1 MDSIVD
7 RGPETMKKVKYHY
20 NKQTLRYER
29 IKPSVGKS
37 LLLGMG
43 FLVTSALFGVGLA
56 IVGFYYFDSPK
67 EKLLKREIEKLE
79 LEYTFMD
86 QRLSQMSE
94 VLDGLQY
101 RDENIY
107 RVVFEAEP
115 IPVSIREAGTG
126 GSQKYKTLEGYDNS
140 ELMVNTSTLMDKLRK
155 KMYIQSKSYDE
166 VAELIKNKELML
178 ASLPAIMPVANKD
191 LTRVASG
198 YGMRIHPVYKT
209 YKMHTGMDFTAPI
222 GTDIYATGNGTVVHV
237 EYNNGGYGNHVVV
250 DHGFGFQTLY
260 GHMHKI
266 SVKRGQKILRGDVLG
281 IVGNTGTSTG
291 PHLHYEVIKNG
302 VKINPVNYYFNDLS
316 PEQFEQMIEIS
327 SNHNQSFD

>member
-1 MDSIVD
+1 
-7 RGPETMKKVKYHY
+7 MKKVKYHY

-37 LLLGMG
+37 LLLVMG
-43 FLVTSALFGVGLA
+43 FLVTSALFGIGAAML
-56 IVGFYYFDSPK
+56 GFYYFDSPK
-67 EKLLKREIEKLE
+67 EKLLKREIEKMQI
-79 LEYTFMD
+79 EYGLMD
-86 QRLSQMSE
+86 QKLAQMGE

-115 IPVSIREAGTG
+115 IPLSVREAGTG
-126 GSQKYKTLEGYDNS
+126 GSQKYKSLEGFENS
-140 ELMVNTSTLMDKLRK
+140 DLMANTATIMDKLRK
-155 KMYIQSKSYDE
+155 KMYVQSKSYDE

-178 ASLPAIMPVANKD
+178 SSIPAIMPVANKD

-198 YGMRIHPVYKT
+198 YGMRIHPIYKT
-209 YKMHTGMDFTAPI
+209 YKMHTGMDFTAPV
-222 GTDIYATGNGTVVHV
+222 GTDIYTTGNGTVSHI
-237 EYNNGGYGNHVVV
+237 EYNSGGYGNHVVV

-260 GHMHKI
+260 AHMHKI
-266 SVKRGQKILRGDVLG
+266 SVKRGQKILRGEVLG
-281 IVGNTGTSTG
+281 TVGNSGTSTG

-302 VKINPVNYYFNDLS
+302 VKINPANYYFNDLS
-316 PEQFEQMIEIS
+316 PEEYELMIEIS

>member
-1 MDSIVD
+1 
-7 RGPETMKKVKYHY
+7 MKKVKYHY

-37 LLLGMG
+37 LLLAMG
-43 FLVTSALFGVGLA
+43 FLVTSALFGFAVA
-56 IVGFYYFDSPK
+56 MIGFYYFDSPK
-67 EKLLKREIEKLE
+67 EKLLKREIEKME
-79 LEYTFMD
+79 IEYSLMD
-86 QRLSQMSE
+86 QKLVQMSE

-115 IPVSIREAGTG
+115 IPLSVREAGTG
-126 GSQKYKTLEGYDNS
+126 GSQKYKSLEGYDNS
-140 ELMVNTSTLMDKLRK
+140 ELMVNTVTLMDRLRK

-166 VAELIKNKELML
+166 VAELIQNKELML
-178 ASLPAIMPVANKD
+178 SSIPAIMPVANKD

-222 GTDIYATGNGTVVHV
+222 GTDIYSTGSGTVVHV
-237 EYNNGGYGNHVVV
+237 EYNNGGYGNHVIV

-260 GHMHKI
+260 GHMHKV
-266 SVKRGQKILRGDVLG
+266 SVRQGQKILRGEVLG

-316 PEQFEQMIEIS
+316 PEEFELMIEIS

>member
-1 MDSIVD
+1 MAVGRESYC
-7 RGPETMKKVKYHY
+7 MKKVKYHY

-29 IKPSVGKS
+29 IKPSVGRS
-37 LLLGMG
+37 LLLGLG
-43 FLVTSALFGVGLA
+43 FVVTSAIFGVGMALL
-56 IVGFYYFDSPK
+56 GFYYFDSPK
-67 EKLLKREIEKLE
+67 EKLLKREIEKME
-79 LEYTFMD
+79 IEYSLLD
-86 QRLSQMSE
+86 QKLVQMTE

-115 IPVSIREAGTG
+115 IPASVREAGTG
-126 GSQKYKTLEGYDNS
+126 GSQKYRSLEGFDNS
-140 ELMVNTSTLMDKLRK
+140 DLMTNTAMLVDKLRK
-155 KMYIQSKSYDE
+155 KMYVQSKSYDE
-166 VAELIKNKELML
+166 LAELIKNKETML
-178 ASLPAIMPVANKD
+178 SSIPAIMPVANKD

-198 YGMRIHPVYKT
+198 YGMRVHPVYKT
-209 YKMHTGMDFTAPI
+209 YKMHTGMDFTAPV
-222 GTDIYATGNGTVVHV
+222 GTDIYATGNGTIVHV
-237 EYNNGGYGNHVVV
+237 EYGNAGYGNHVIV

-266 SVKRGQKILRGDVLG
+266 SVKRGQKVLRGEVLG

-316 PEQFEQMIEIS
+316 PEEFERMLEIS

>member
-1 MDSIVD
+1 
-7 RGPETMKKVKYHY
+7 MKKVKYYY

-29 IKPSVGKS
+29 VKPSVARWVLTG
-37 LLLGMG
+37 LG
-43 FLVTSALFGVGLA
+43 FLITSALFGIGVA
-56 IVGFYYFDSPK
+56 MVGFYYFDSPK

-79 LEYTFMD
+79 IEYALMD
-86 QRLSQMSE
+86 QKLLQMSD

-115 IPVSIREAGTG
+115 IPISIRGAGTG
-126 GSQKYKTLEGYDNS
+126 GAHKFKDLEGYDNTD
-140 ELMVNTSTLMDKLRK
+140 LMTSTAMLVDKLRK
-155 KMYIQSKSYDE
+155 KMYVQSKSYDE
-166 VAELIKNKELML
+166 VTELIKNKETML
-178 ASLPAIMPVANKD
+178 ASIPAIMPVANKD

-198 YGMRIHPVYKT
+198 YGMRIHPIYKT
-209 YKMHTGMDFTAPI
+209 YKMHTGMDFTAPV
-222 GTDIYATGNGTVVHV
+222 GTDIYATGNGKVVHV
-237 EYNNGGYGNHVVV
+237 EYGKGGYGNHVII

-266 SVKRGQKILRGDVLG
+266 GVKQGQKVLRGETLG
-281 IVGNTGTSTG
+281 VVGNSGTSTG

-302 VKINPVNYYFNDLS
+302 VKINPVNYYFNDLT
-316 PEQFEQMIEIS
+316 PEEFELMLEIS